1 MAISGRRARMECSQR
16 GVVLMKRSAVNDSEV
31 PEMLISKV
39 ELPVSDVVEAARF
52 YGDVLGL
59 PIRTGGGIVEVGVG
73 LSVLLLDPG
82 PVELGAYH
90 CAITVPEDRFAESKA
105 WLQERVP
112 LLERDGLDEFTLGAP
127 WNSQSVYFA
136 GPDGILLELI
146 ARHNL
151 PAASSG
157 RFSSADLLRISEIRP
172 CRAGCAGG
180 GRGPAERVRAAR
192 VRHRCGRV
200 HPARQSRRA
209 SDRRPAGPILVPHH
223 NGHAVAG
230 PYRCHR
236 RAAKRRKVAGADREL
251 PSHGGVTGSIGVT
264 VSVPA
269 LTHPAPLK
277 RLADGTK
284 GR

>member
-1 MAISGRRARMECSQR
+1 
-16 GVVLMKRSAVNDSEV
+16 
-31 PEMLISKV
+31 MLISKV
-39 ELPVSDVVEAARF
+39 ELPVSDAVEAARF

-82 PVELGAYH
+82 PVELGACH

-146 ARHNL
+146 ARHDL

-157 RFSSADLLRISEIRP
+157 RFSSADLLRISEIGLAVPDVPAAVAALQNAFGLPVFGTAAAEFTPLGDHDGLLIVVRQGRP
-172 CRAGCAGG
+172 WF
-180 GRGPAERVRAAR
+180 PTTTVT
-192 VRHRCGRV
+192 
-200 HPARQSRRA
+200 PSL
-209 SDRRPAGPILVPHH
+209 GPI
-223 NGHAVAG
+223 AVT
-230 PYRCHR
+230 
-236 RAAKRRKVAGADREL
+236 VEL
-251 PSHGGVTGSIGVT
+251 PSGGKSL
-264 VSVPA
+264 A
-269 LTHPAPLK
+269 LTASCQVK
-277 RLADGTK
+277 AA
-284 GR
+284 